1 MVLVIAESPC
11 ICEEKKKKKKE
22 VYHLSIHLIIPAQD
36 FITGLKVIGPLQNP
50 GHKTFMKK

>member
-11 ICEEKKKKKKE
+11 ICEEKKKKE